1 MFKDTTTVP
10 VSLWATG
17 TADNTKYHHSRHG
30 NRSAAGVDPR
40 RGCGATADAASTDV
54 PRDVRPATGVHSTS
68 LTTYPHGVSSRF
80 SWPNKGQEM
89 SVGSFAP
96 LASLR

>member
-1 MFKDTTTVP
+1 MFQDTTTVP
-10 VSLWATG
+10 VSLSATD

-40 RGCGATADAASTDV
+40 RGCGAATDGALTDV
-54 PRDVRPATGVHSTS
+54 PLDVRAATGVHSTS
-68 LTTYPHGVSSRF
+68 LTTDPHGVSSRF

-96 LASLR
+96 LASSR